1 MLKHFMDYVHPDL
14 KLRMA
19 LYNKYLDKYS
29 NVLNKHDVARYCSK
43 YDFDNIK
50 KEKTNEYR

>member
-1 MLKHFMDYVHPDL
+1 MLKQFMDYVHPDL

-50 KEKTNEYR
+50 KEKNNG